1 MIVKQ
6 VSDMAIGEVSRR
18 SGVPA
23 STLRYYESEGLL
35 PEAARKGG
43 KRRYDTTVLPQLLLI
58 RLAKEAGFKIS
69 ETRTLINGFS
79 RRTPPGR
86 RWRALGE
93 KKLAEVD
100 KQIEQL
106 QIMKLVLQA
115 VTQCEC
121 PTFDE
126 CAVAMKQRL

>member
-1 MIVKQ
+1 MHTEK
-6 VSDMAIGEVSRR
+6 VSDLAIGEVSRR

-35 PEAARKGG
+35 PEAAREGG
-43 KRRYDTTVLPQLLLI
+43 KRRYDSEVLTQLLLI

-79 RRTPPGR
+79 RRTPPGK

-106 QIMKLVLQA
+106 QVMKLVLQA
-115 VTQCEC
+115 VIKCEC

-126 CAVAMKQRL
+126 CAEAIKRRA